1 MRKSSKTLRIIN
13 CIIAGYALLITTIN
27 IIPPAKV
34 LDGAPNPFIIG
45 EGERPMIAAHRGGKN
60 LNPENTFKAID
71 YSVEHFD
78 IDIIEMDLCLT
89 KDDRLILNHNMTIDN
104 YTEEKEVEGDYYVRE
119 HYLSEIQTKNYGYN
133 FQDKDGNYP
142 YRNVLDGVK
151 EEDKSRVLEENKLRA
166 VTIEELFE
174 KYAPTKMKYIIEI
187 KNSGEDGYLAANKLI
202 EAMKNYDV
210 VNKVVIGTF
219 HTEVESYIEETY
231 PEVMRG
237 ASVGSAAGFILTQ
250 IFGVNI
256 FYEATVTA
264 LQIPP
269 EYSLYGINFKLA
281 EKPYV
286 DRAHRRNISVQ
297 FWTINDKE
305 EMRKL
310 IKMGADVIMTDN
322 PDVLY
327 ELLEEMGY

>member
-1 MRKSSKTLRIIN
+1 
-13 CIIAGYALLITTIN
+13 
-27 IIPPAKV
+27 
-34 LDGAPNPFIIG
+34 
-45 EGERPMIAAHRGGKN
+45 
-60 LNPENTFKAID
+60 
-71 YSVEHFD
+71 
-78 IDIIEMDLCLT
+78 
-89 KDDRLILNHNMTIDN
+89 MTI
-104 YTEEKEVEGDYYVRE
+104 TEQIKEELLKRTN
-119 HYLSEIQTKNYGYN
+119 S
-133 FQDKDGNYP
+133 
-142 YRNVLDGVK
+142 VK

-269 EYSLYGINFKLA
+269 EYSLPRGPFRLHICL
-281 EKPYV
+281 V
-286 DRAHRRNISVQ
+286 S
-297 FWTINDKE
+297 T
-305 EMRKL
+305 
-310 IKMGADVIMTDN
+310 
-322 PDVLY
+322 
-327 ELLEEMGY
+327 